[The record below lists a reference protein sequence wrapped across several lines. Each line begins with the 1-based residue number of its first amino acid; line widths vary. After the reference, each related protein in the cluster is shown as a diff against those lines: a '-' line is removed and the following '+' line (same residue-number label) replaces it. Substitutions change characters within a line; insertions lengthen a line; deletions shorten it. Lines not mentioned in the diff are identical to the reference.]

1 MHVPGRAMPRAVLR
15 ICLAAMILLPATP
28 PALRADPGGG
38 GGERPPNVLVIMTDD
53 QRTGQTMD
61 VMPTTRDWFGEEGT
75 SFPLATATTPLC
87 CPSRATVF
95 SGRYA
100 HNHGVVGNHHGAS
113 LNQNH
118 TLQRYLEEAGY
129 RTAIFGKYFN
139 GWDLRRNPPI
149 FDEWAINR
157 RAYTRSWFNINGRVK
172 RVKAY
177 GTTFIKRR
185 ALGFLR
191 RSEQHDDQPWLMFVT
206 PFAPHIPA
214 EAEPI
219 YRDAPVPPW
228 DRNPAVDETDRSDKP
243 PFIQSAE
250 ASPEAIEDI
259 RTRQLRTLM
268 SVDDLVADV
277 TNELRLLG
285 EEETTLAFFL
295 SDNGF
300 TWGEHGRIGKATP
313 YTSSI
318 EIPFYVRWPDR
329 IAPGA
334 VDWRRATTVD
344 IAPTILQAAGVAG
357 TPGQFDGRSLLEPWD
372 RDRLL
377 TESWFPRW
385 ASTRTRTYQYTEW
398 YDESGQ
404 VVFREFYDLVT
415 DPWQLNNLF
424 ADATFARLAEAGTLD
439 TLSRQLA
446 TDREC
451 EGAAGPS
458 SCP

>member
-1 MHVPGRAMPRAVLR
+1 
-15 ICLAAMILLPATP
+15 
-28 PALRADPGGG
+28 
-38 GGERPPNVLVIMTDD
+38 MTDD
-53 QRTGQTMD
+53 QRTDGTLD
-61 VMPTTRDWFGEEGT
+61 VMPATRDWFGQGGT
-75 SFPLATATTPLC
+75 SFPLAAATTPLC

-100 HNHGVVGNHHGAS
+100 HNHGVVGNHHGAN

-118 TLQRYLEEAGY
+118 TLQRHLEEAGY

-157 RAYTRSWFNINGRVK
+157 RAYTRSWFNINGTVK
-172 RVKAY
+172 RVKGY

-206 PFAPHIPA
+206 PFAPHVPA
-214 EAEPI
+214 QAEPA
-219 YRDAPVPPW
+219 YRNAPVPRW
-228 DRNPAVDETDRSDKP
+228 EGNPAVDEADRSDKP
-243 PFIQSAE
+243 PFIQSVE
-250 ASPEAIEDI
+250 DSPQAIESI
-259 RTRQLRTLM
+259 RVRQLRTLM
-268 SVDDLVADV
+268 SVDDLVADL
-277 TNELRLLG
+277 TSELRLLG

-313 YTSSI
+313 YTASM
-318 EIPFYVRWPDR
+318 EIPFYVRWPGR

-334 VDWRRATTVD
+334 VDWRRVTTVD
-344 IAPTILQAAGVAG
+344 IAPTILQAAGIDAE
-357 TPGQFDGRSLLEPWD
+357 PGRLDGRSLLEQWD

-377 TESWFPRW
+377 TESWFPAW
-385 ASTRTRTYQYTEW
+385 ASTRTPTFQYTEW
-398 YDESGQ
+398 YDQSGQ
-404 VVFREFYDLVT
+404 VVFRELYDLVR
-415 DPWQLNNLF
+415 DPWQLENLF
-424 ADATFARLAEAGTLD
+424 AQSAVAGVFEAGELD
-439 TLSRQLA
+439 ALTRQLA
-446 TDREC
+446 SDREC
-451 EGAAGPS
+451 AGVAGPA